1 MERSKQKAHAGIA
14 ARILAL
20 VLACACALALFSG
33 CRKKSADEIV
43 DDIGT
48 VIDIIDTITETP
60 TPEPELTEVPT
71 EAVPAETDVPES
83 TDEPAE
89 TEKPEI
95 TEISTASPVPAT
107 EPPATA
113 RSTATPKPT
122 ATPSPLDENGSY
134 YSKEDVALYIHL
146 YGKLPSNF
154 ITKDDAK
161 ALGWS
166 GSGSDKLEKYAPG
179 KSIGGDYFG
188 NYEKLLPVKNGR
200 KYYECDI
207 DTKGKVR
214 GTKRIVFSNDGLIYY
229 TEDHYETFTLLY
241 GKP

>member
-71 EAVPAETDVPES
+71 EAV
-83 TDEPAE
+83 
-89 TEKPEI
+89 
-95 TEISTASPVPAT
+95 
-107 EPPATA
+107 
-113 RSTATPKPT
+113 
-122 ATPSPLDENGSY
+122 TPSPLDENGSY